1 MASHLEQP
9 PVEPGPD
16 LFATPRYVQPP
27 VVVNADGDV
36 RRLGIEVE
44 LAGLNVPDLAALVAG
59 ALDGAVSK
67 DASDTVAEIDTPL
80 GTFRVE
86 VDSAILKDRSYL
98 EPLKALGLE
107 DARLVSQIEGSVLSV
122 ASELVPVEVVTPP
135 IPWNLMHQVDELWAD
150 VRRHGGQGTRA
161 AYRFAFGLH
170 LNPEFPGAITSESVL
185 AHLQAFFL
193 LEDWLARA
201 EEVDW
206 ARKVTPFID
215 SFDESYRRKC
225 LAPDYAPDLD
235 ELIADYLEASPTRN
249 RILDMLPLFVHVKP
263 NCLDG
268 VEVKGANL
276 VNARPTFHYRLPNSD
291 LDRHTWSPASAWAN
305 WVEVERLAANTPR
318 RRAMAEAYCQL
329 RDLPWRLQR
338 REWLGAIDD
347 AWMVGKA

>member
-1 MASHLEQP
+1 MTAELPQP
-9 PVEPGPD
+9 PVAPD
-16 LFATPRYVQPP
+16 LFTTPRYVQPP
-27 VVVNADGDV
+27 VPVNADGGV

-44 LAGLNVPDLAALVAG
+44 LAGIDVPHLAQIVAT
-59 ALDGAVSK
+59 ALDGSVSEGS
-67 DASDTVAEIDTPL
+67 SDTVARIDTPL

-98 EPLKALGLE
+98 APLEALGLE
-107 DARLVSQIEGSVLSV
+107 DGRLLSEIEDSVLSV

-135 IPWNLMHQVDELWAD
+135 IPWNRVHEVDEMWGEL
-150 VRRHGGQGTRA
+150 RRHGGRGTRA

-170 LNPEFPGAITSESVL
+170 LNPEFPGPITAESVL

-201 EEVDW
+201 EEVDL

-215 SFDESYRRKC
+215 SFDEGYRRKC
-225 LAPDYAPDLD
+225 LAPDYRPDLD

-249 RILDMLPLFVHVKP
+249 RILDMLPLFVHVRP
-263 NCLDG
+263 NCLEG
-268 VEVKGANL
+268 LEVKGVHL

-291 LDRHTWSPASAWAN
+291 VDRHAWSPASAWAH
-305 WVEVERLAANTPR
+305 WVEVERLAADAPR
-318 RRAMAEAYCQL
+318 RRAMAEAYCEL

-338 REWLGAIDD
+338 REWLTAIDD
-347 AWMVGKA
+347 AWMVGKR